1 MLKVTQAYVVRSGRL
16 VGVLTRDR
24 LADFVGTREKKPMD
38 RCLQL
43 MGSCA
48 DCVCCGGLRRRR
60 RGQGG
65 RSRSPPKRRES
76 YPVLRVVERPV
87 YVGVGAEAGGAGEG
101 MV

>member
-60 RGQGG
+60 GG

-76 YPVLRVVERPV
+76 YPVLRVVERPLH
-87 YVGVGAEAGGAGEG
+87 VGEGEG